1 MLLAPFIVGGPHLTG
16 RSTGNASPPSYR
28 WLHHAHAH
36 THARTHTPAGLARN
50 HILWG
55 SLVVHYHSTS
65 KSMVSRNRLRHPK
78 AGVVPR
84 CWFGGS
90 ALDDH
95 VDFVA
100 RSSLSSIRRKTRE
113 KRVCDQP
120 SFSWVFPQ
128 GCHKP
133 GHNMCFCDFWGG
145 DDKKMKGVLFFR

>member
-28 WLHHAHAH
+28 WLHHAHGH

-95 VDFVA
+95 VNFFA
-100 RSSLSSIRRKTRE
+100 RSSLSSIRRKHE
-113 KRVCDQP
+113 KNECATSHPFRGCFRKVATNRATIC
-120 SFSWVFPQ
+120 VFVI
-128 GCHKP
+128 
-133 GHNMCFCDFWGG
+133 FGG
-145 DDKKMKGVLFFR
+145 VMIKR